1 MQFFSNVH
9 NHKHSPPAHTSYIWH
24 LSNTPHF
31 HKFVYS
37 VHTLHWVVCFLLSNG
52 ELALQTAVVNKLILN
67 KCVWQKVPPPQGRSR
82 MSSPFQIWT
91 WFLVCSYS
99 TFHKTHISMQTNIL
113 PQYWSVCS
121 CLNIKLNIQLISL
134 HMQELS

>member
-67 KCVWQKVPPPQGRSR
+67 KCIWQKVPPPPPGKVTNEF
-82 MSSPFQIWT
+82 PFPNMNMI
-91 WFLVCSYS
+91 
-99 TFHKTHISMQTNIL
+99 
-113 PQYWSVCS
+113 S
-121 CLNIKLNIQLISL
+121 CLQLLNFSQNSYIHANQYFASILVRLQLFE
-134 HMQELS
+134 H

>member
-1 MQFFSNVH
+1 MLKKKFCRHMQFFSNVH

-67 KCVWQKVPPPQGRSR
+67 KCVWQKVPPPPREGHEWVPLSKYEHD
-82 MSSPFQIWT
+82 
-91 WFLVCSYS
+91 FLFAVTQLFTKLIYPCKPI
-99 TFHKTHISMQTNIL
+99 F
-113 PQYWSVCS
+113 
-121 CLNIKLNIQLISL
+121 CLNISPSAVVWT
-134 HMQELS
+134 LSWTYN

>member
-67 KCVWQKVPPPQGRSR
+67 KCIWQKVPPPPGKV
-82 MSSPFQIWT
+82 T
-91 WFLVCSYS
+91 NEFL
-99 TFHKTHISMQTNIL
+99 FPNMNMI
-113 PQYWSVCS
+113 S
-121 CLNIKLNIQLISL
+121 CLQLLNFSQNSYIHANQYFASILVRLQLFE
-134 HMQELS
+134 H